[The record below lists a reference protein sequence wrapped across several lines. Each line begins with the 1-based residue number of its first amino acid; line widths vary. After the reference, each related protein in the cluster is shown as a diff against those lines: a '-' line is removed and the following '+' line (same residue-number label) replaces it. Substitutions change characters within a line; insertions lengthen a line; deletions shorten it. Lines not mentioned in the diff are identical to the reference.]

1 MEKFIA
7 DFQQTFIE
15 ANRWKAML
23 NGLLT
28 TLELTFFALILGAVI
43 GVIVA
48 VIRSSHDQ
56 LDRQHKHIKALDVAD
71 FICNI
76 YLTVIRG
83 TPVMVQLLIMYFV
96 IMASS
101 TNTILVATLSF
112 GINSGAYVAEIIRGG
127 IMAIDKGQMEAGRSL
142 GLSYVQTMWHI
153 IIPQAIKSIL
163 PALGN
168 EFIALL
174 KETSIVNVI
183 GMKDLTKWAMNTQG
197 RTYQAFMPFLG
208 IAAVYLVLVIIFTR
222 LVGLMER
229 KLNKDAAR

>member
-7 DFQQTFIE
+7 DFQQTFI
-15 ANRWKAML
+15 AGNRWKAML
-23 NGLLT
+23 SGLLT
-28 TLELTFFALILGAVI
+28 TLELTALALVLGAAI
-43 GVIVA
+43 GVVIA

-56 LDRQHKHIKALDVAD
+56 LEAQHKHIPVLDVANK
-71 FICNI
+71 ICEV
-76 YLTVIRG
+76 YLTIIRG
-83 TPVMVQLLIMYFV
+83 TPMMVQLLIMYFV

-101 TNTILVATLSF
+101 TNTVLVATLSF

-127 IMAIDKGQMEAGRSL
+127 IMAVDKGQMEAGRSL
-142 GLSYVQTMWHI
+142 GLSYIQTMSRI
-153 IIPQAIKSIL
+153 IVPQAIKSIL

-183 GMKDLTKWAMNTQG
+183 GMKDLTKWAMNVQG

-208 IAAVYLVLVIIFTR
+208 IAAVYLVLVIIFTQ
-222 LVGLMER
+222 LVTLLER
-229 KLNKDAAR
+229 RLNKDVH